1 MCSTFEFLSAQEV
14 PRGSLTAAD
23 KAWLAFVK
31 DKESAIFR
39 LFYGQFKSTLKCVVC
54 KCESATYDSFSD
66 LSLQVPSVSRDL
78 SSTDIEKCLDNF
90 FYGEYIDDWEC
101 PKCKEKRTAIKKLD
115 ISKLPKI
122 LVIHFK
128 R

>member
-1 MCSTFEFLSAQEV
+1 M
-14 PRGSLTAAD
+14 PRGNPTAAD
-23 KAWLAFVK
+23 KAWLTFVK
-31 DKESAIFR
+31 NKESAIFR
-39 LFYGQFKSTLKCVVC
+39 LFYGQFKSTLKCVEC
-54 KCESATYDSFSD
+54 KCESATYDCFSD
-66 LSLQVPSVSRDL
+66 LSLQVPNVSRDL
-78 SSTDIEKCLDNF
+78 TSTDINKCLENF

-101 PKCKEKRTAIKKLD
+101 PKCKDKRRAVKKLD